1 MSVNQSERF
10 DALLRAALLEA
21 QRLDWAGVLE
31 GPLPEPAFSRRYLRR
46 REALLQNPFPVLRP
60 LWQRALRAAV
70 WMLVAAGI
78 ALGGLWLNPSTRAW
92 VEQVI
97 FHRYPEVDEYRFS
110 GDPEDVGDLGNIRPS
125 YVPDGFVETEALE
138 LMGNWYITYQN
149 EAGVYIDFSV
159 IAATDGNL
167 LGFDNEHSTRSEITV
182 NGMSGQ
188 LYTATSSEFSNH
200 LILSDESRHCVYFLT
215 STVGTNTLIQMAE
228 SLGAVS

>member
-1 MSVNQSERF
+1 MNQSERF

-31 GPLPEPAFSRRYLRR
+31 GPLPEPAFSRRYLHR

-92 VEQVI
+92 VERVVLH
-97 FHRYPEVDEYRFS
+97 HRAEIDEYRFS

-125 YVPDGFVETEALE
+125 YVPEGFAETEAVE

-149 EAGVYIDFSV
+149 EAGSHISFSV
-159 IAATDGNL
+159 VSAVDGTLIA
-167 LGFDNEHSTRSEITV
+167 FDNEHSTPSEITV
-182 NGMSGQ
+182 GGMEGQ
-188 LYTATSSEFSNH
+188 LYTAFSSEYSNY
-200 LILSDESRHCVYFLT
+200 LLLFDKSRGCVYFFS
-215 STVGTNTLIQMAE
+215 STEDPDVLVQMAE
-228 SLGAVS
+228 SLGP

>member
-1 MSVNQSERF
+1 MNQSERF

-31 GPLPEPAFSRRYLRR
+31 GPLPEPAYSRRYLRR

-60 LWQRALRAAV
+60 LRQRALRAAV

-125 YVPDGFVETEALE
+125 YVPDGFVETEAVE

-149 EAGVYIDFSV
+149 EAGFYIDLYV
-159 IAATDGNL
+159 IAATDGSSL
-167 LGFDNEHSTRSEITV
+167 LFDNEHSTRSDITV
-182 NGMSGQ
+182 NGMRGQ
-188 LYTATSSEFSNH
+188 LYTATSPEFSNR
-200 LILSDESRHCVYFLT
+200 LILSDENRHCVYSLS
-215 STVGTNTLIQMAE
+215 STIGTDILIQMAK

>member
-1 MSVNQSERF
+1 MNQSERF

-159 IAATDGNL
+159 IAAADGSF
-167 LGFDNEHSTRSEITV
+167 LGFDNEHSTHSEITV
-182 NGMSGQ
+182 NGMKGE
-188 LYTATSSEFSNH
+188 LYTAVSSEYENY
-200 LILSDESRHCVYFLT
+200 LLLSDENKGCIYFF
-215 STVGTNTLIQMAE
+215 SSKAGTETLIQIAE

>member
-1 MSVNQSERF
+1 MNQSERF

-31 GPLPEPAFSRRYLRR
+31 GPLPEPAYSRRYLHR

-125 YVPDGFVETEALE
+125 YVPEGFAETEAVE
-138 LMGNWYITYQN
+138 FMGDWHIIYQN
-149 EAGVYIDFSV
+149 EDGTRITLYI
-159 IAATDGNL
+159 IATVDGSSL
-167 LGFDNEHSTRSEITV
+167 VFDNEHSTRSEITV

-188 LYTATSSEFSNH
+188 LYTATSSEYSSR
-200 LILSDESRHCVYFLT
+200 LILSDETRHCVYSLT
-215 STVGTNTLIQMAE
+215 STIATDALIKMVE
-228 SLGAVS
+228 SLGAVSQ

>member
-1 MSVNQSERF
+1 MNQSERF

-31 GPLPEPAFSRRYLRR
+31 GPLPEPPFSRRYLRR

-92 VEQVI
+92 VERVVLH
-97 FHRYPEVDEYRFS
+97 HRAEVDEYRFS

-125 YVPDGFVETEALE
+125 YVPDGFAETEAVE

-149 EAGVYIDFSV
+149 EAGFYIDLYV
-159 IAATDGNL
+159 IAATDGSSL
-167 LGFDNEHSTRSEITV
+167 LFDNEHSTRSDITV
-182 NGMSGQ
+182 NGMRGQ
-188 LYTATSSEFSNH
+188 LYTATSPEFSNR
-200 LILSDESRHCVYFLT
+200 LILSDENRHCVYSLS
-215 STVGTNTLIQMAE
+215 STIGTDILIQMAK

>member
-1 MSVNQSERF
+1 MNQSERF

-92 VEQVI
+92 VERVVLH
-97 FHRYPEVDEYRFS
+97 HRAEIDEYRFS
-110 GDPEDVGDLGNIRPS
+110 GDPEDVGDLGNIRPG

-149 EAGVYIDFSV
+149 EAGFYIDLYV
-159 IAATDGNL
+159 IAATDGSSL
-167 LGFDNEHSTRSEITV
+167 LFDNEHSTRSDITV
-182 NGMSGQ
+182 NGMRGQ
-188 LYTATSSEFSNH
+188 LYTATSPEFSNR
-200 LILSDESRHCVYFLT
+200 LILSDENRHCVYSLS
-215 STVGTNTLIQMAE
+215 STIGTDILIQMAE

>member
-1 MSVNQSERF
+1 MNQSERF

-92 VEQVI
+92 VERVI
-97 FHRYPEVDEYRFS
+97 FNRYPEVDEYRFS

-149 EAGVYIDFSV
+149 EAGFYIDLYV
-159 IAATDGNL
+159 IAATDGSSL
-167 LGFDNEHSTRSEITV
+167 LFDNEHSTRSDITV
-182 NGMSGQ
+182 NGMRGQ
-188 LYTATSSEFSNH
+188 LYTATSPEFSNR
-200 LILSDESRHCVYFLT
+200 LILSDENRHCVYSLT
-215 STVGTNTLIQMAE
+215 STVGTDILIQMAE
-228 SLGAVS
+228 SLRAVS

>member
-1 MSVNQSERF
+1 MNQSERF
-10 DALLRAALLEA
+10 DAFLRAALLEA

-31 GPLPEPAFSRRYLRR
+31 GPLPEPAFSRRYLHR

-92 VEQVI
+92 VERVVLH
-97 FHRYPEVDEYRFS
+97 HRAEIDEYRFS

-149 EAGVYIDFSV
+149 EAGFYIDLYV
-159 IAATDGNL
+159 IAATDGSSL
-167 LGFDNEHSTRSEITV
+167 LFDNEHSTRSDITV
-182 NGMSGQ
+182 NGMRGQ
-188 LYTATSSEFSNH
+188 LYTATSPEFSNR
-200 LILSDESRHCVYFLT
+200 LILSDENRHCVYSLS
-215 STVGTNTLIQMAE
+215 STIGTDILIQMAE